1 MFSIQGQG
9 IPEGARDI
17 AAAVLADAQ
26 LVLEVRVQ
34 LRCKI
39 LIPELEQRC
48 AVLLRQVGPVL
59 YEGLHRNLNRH
70 RLA

>member
-48 AVLLRQVGPVL
+48 AV
-59 YEGLHRNLNRH
+59 
-70 RLA
+70 A